1 MKKIFLAILIIL
13 GVFACSSSNLN
24 TKSAPAYRPVTTRSV
39 R

>member
-13 GVFACSSSNLN
+13 FVFACSSSNLN
-24 TKSAPAYRPVTTRSV
+24 TRSAPAYRPVSAGSV

>member
-13 GVFACSSSNLN
+13 FVFACGSSNAN
-24 TKSAPAYRPVTTRSV
+24 KRSAPAHRPVSAQSV